1 VASARS
7 WQRCV
12 AFRLLIVYNS
22 DHCQITQHFQRLE
35 GETQYRDVEAID
47 SSLKTFVD
55 NLPPTFTMLDP
66 DRSYDESELHAM
78 SGIGVLLIHYAELWY
93 LPIHRYYIQTEILHF
108 TIILHVSQTTLS
120 NTRHLIHAIATMVA
134 AQIEE

>member
-1 VASARS
+1 MRSCVVASARL

-22 DHCQITQHFQRLE
+22 DQYQITQHFQRLE

-66 DRSYDESELHAM
+66 DRSYDESEWHAM
-78 SGIGVLLIHYAELWY
+78 PGIGVVLIHPAELWY

-108 TIILHVSQTTLS
+108 TIILHVSQTTS
-120 NTRHLIHAIATMVA
+120 
-134 AQIEE
+134 